1 MPHGGDMAAE
11 IAGFDWS
18 RTGLGPME
26 AWTPRRRAAIDIML
40 NTPMPACIRWGRDGV
55 ILYNDAYAA
64 FAGDY
69 HPALLGST
77 SALGWPEIA
86 DFTASVM
93 AQCLQGK
100 SLSFPAHHLVVY
112 RHGVAEDIW
121 ADLNYIPLLDEA
133 GDPEGGMGIIADVTE
148 RVRAERERQETRSLL
163 ESVNERLELAL
174 NAGPVLGTWVWDM
187 SADLLRGDER
197 FARSF
202 GLDPKRIEG
211 GVKLLEILQTVHPD
225 DHARMM
231 EAGRQTIRDGARFHA
246 EYRALHADGGYRWV
260 EASGRCDYDAEGQP
274 CRFPGVLIDINERKQ
289 ADLALRE
296 SEARFRTMADSAPAL
311 IWATDAD
318 GQFTFANRRYET
330 EFGLNLNDLSCNDW
344 RRLVHQ
350 DDAKAALTR
359 FYAAV
364 MARLPVSG
372 ELRMRNK
379 RGEMRWMR
387 CDGAPRFDDD
397 GNFLGY
403 VGCNVDMTELYLA
416 ADVLE
421 AKVTERTQAYLAI
434 TEKLQAE
441 MHARERAEHALRQ
454 AHKMEAVGQLTGG
467 LAHDFNNLLT
477 GIIGNLELMQ
487 NRAARTGNA
496 EFDSYLEGAR
506 SAARRA
512 TALTHRLLA
521 FSRRQTLEPRQL
533 RLEEVLSDVEELVR
547 RTVGP
552 AINLRVCHAPG
563 LWPTHCDQ
571 NQLENALLNLA
582 INARDAMP
590 EGGSLEIETENVA
603 LDEIFVSEHVDLAAG
618 DYVAISVRD
627 TGAGMTEDTIMR
639 AFDPFFTTKPSGQGT
654 GLGLSMIY
662 GFVKQ
667 SGGHIRII
675 SEVGQ
680 GCVVRM
686 YLPRC
691 LEAAPAPETP
701 QASSEAP
708 GGRGERIMIVDDEAT
723 VRLSVSEML
732 GDLGYDVV
740 TAEDGPSALA
750 ALNGN
755 APLDLLIADIGLPGM
770 SGPQLAEAAKLARPG
785 LKVLFITGYAENGS
799 STIFSPEPGMEIVT
813 KPFTMTV
820 LANKIHAMVNAGVSL
835 A

>member
-1 MPHGGDMAAE
+1 MPHGGEMAAE

-18 RTGLGPME
+18 RNVLGPIE
-26 AWTPRRRAAIDIML
+26 SWPQSRRTAIDIML
-40 NTPMPACIRWGRDGV
+40 NAPLPACIRWGRDGV

-64 FAGDY
+64 LAGDH

-77 SALGWPEIA
+77 LALGWPEIA
-86 DFTASVM
+86 DFTSKVM
-93 AQCLQGK
+93 EQGLQGK
-100 SLSFPAHHLVVY
+100 PLSLSGHHLVVY
-112 RHGVAEDIW
+112 RHGVAEDVW
-121 ADLNYIPLLDEA
+121 ADLNYIPLIDEA
-133 GDPEGGMGIIADVTE
+133 GQPAGVLGFVAEVTG
-148 RVRAERERQETRSLL
+148 RVLAEKKRHETQSLL
-163 ESVNERLELAL
+163 ESVNERLDLAL

-187 SADLLRGDER
+187 SDDVLRADDR

-202 GLDPKRIEG
+202 GLDPKRIQA
-211 GVKLLEILQTVHPD
+211 GVKFLEILQTVHPD
-225 DHARMM
+225 DQARMIK
-231 EAGRQTIRDGARFHA
+231 AGKATMRDGVRFQA
-246 EYRALHADGGYRWV
+246 EYRALHTDGDYRWV
-260 EASGRCDYDAEGQP
+260 EASGRCDYDANGRP
-274 CRFPGVLIDINERKQ
+274 LRFPGILIDINERKQ
-289 ADLALRE
+289 AELALRE

-311 IWATDAD
+311 IWATDAE
-318 GQFTFANRRYET
+318 GRFTFANRRYET
-330 EFGLNLNDLSCNDW
+330 EFGLNLDDLSCGGW
-344 RRLVHQ
+344 RRLIHQ
-350 DDAKAALTR
+350 DDAKDALAR

-364 MARLPVSG
+364 AARVPVGG

-379 RGEMRWMR
+379 LGDLRWMR
-387 CDGAPRFDDD
+387 CDGVPRFDET

-403 VGCNVDMTELYLA
+403 IGCNVDMTELYLA
-416 ADVLE
+416 ADLLE
-421 AKVTERTQAYLAI
+421 AKVIERTQAYLAI
-434 TEKLQAE
+434 TEQLQAE

-487 NRAARTGNA
+487 NRAAKSGNT
-496 EFDSYLEGAR
+496 EFDSYMEGAR

-533 RLEEVLSDVEELVR
+533 RLEEMMEDVEELIR

-552 AINLRVCHAPG
+552 SISVQVQHALE

-590 EGGSLEIETENVA
+590 EGGSLTIETDNIV
-603 LDEIFVSEHVDLAAG
+603 LDKTFAAEQGDVSAG
-618 DYVAISVRD
+618 DYVIISVRD
-627 TGAGMTEDTIMR
+627 TGTGMAEDIVSR

-667 SGGHIRII
+667 SGGHIRIT
-675 SEVGQ
+675 SEAGQ
-680 GCVVRM
+680 GTMVRM

-691 LEAAPAPETP
+691 LDEAPKPETP
-701 QASSEAP
+701 AVPPEVP
-708 GGRGERIMIVDDEAT
+708 CGHGERIMIVDDESS

-740 TAEDGPSALA
+740 AAEDGPSALA
-750 ALNGN
+750 LLEEA
-755 APLDLLIADIGLPGM
+755 APVDLLIADIGLPGM
-770 SGPQLAEAAKLARPG
+770 SGQQLAEAARLQWPG
-785 LKVLFITGYAENGS
+785 LKVLFITGYAENGA
-799 STIFSPEPGMEIVT
+799 STIFSPEAGMEVVT
-813 KPFTMTV
+813 KPFTMSV
-820 LANKIHAMVNAGVSL
+820 LAGKIHVMVSADKP
-835 A
+835 